1 MDCWPNGIP
10 VCPVVFVLFV
20 CGAVSCGFLEDT
32 LPQSHEVFNKVAETV
47 FPRTSKMSQKEMPV
61 VW

>member
-1 MDCWPNGIP
+1 MVYLYVLWF
-10 VCPVVFVLFV
+10 FVLFV

-32 LPQSHEVFNKVAETV
+32 LPQSHEVFNKVAETA
-47 FPRTSKMSQKEMPV
+47 FPRTSKMSQEEMPV